1 MRGITSGRATAVAM
15 VATIIVGGAVFAPK
29 TGAALAAPR
38 ASRPNILLI
47 VSDDQAWSDFDRQLM
62 PTVFSQLVDQGVLF
76 RRAYV
81 NTSLCCPSRS
91 EIMTGLY
98 EHHTGVDANDSP
110 LLRPTLPQS
119 LHDAGYH
126 TMLAGKYLN
135 SWPSCDPRPEF
146 DRSLC
151 VSGEEPSGLSLLNPY
166 INVDGT
172 WTQFT
177 RWQTDILSEQAA
189 DFIDTTPADQP
200 FFVMYTPMSPHLPAD
215 DTRYED
221 MAVTPPRPPSFDV
234 NTLTGG
240 NPLYARRGP
249 LSPEEIATSDDHFV
263 HMAHSVRSLDD
274 SVATLLQAVG
284 DRADNTLVIYL
295 SDNGFLYGEH
305 RRFGKNDAWEGSVR
319 VPMVIRYPA
328 LLPGSQSY
336 VTDALAQNVDVAP
349 TIADVAGIPW
359 AADGRSLVTAAD
371 ARSKQRP
378 LRRVD
383 RTMSGRYPRAAVVLG
398 DLRST
403 GTRPGRR
410 VTKVSSPSD
419 SSTSSTTTARDS

>member
-1 MRGITSGRATAVAM
+1 M
-15 VATIIVGGAVFAPK
+15 
-29 TGAALAAPR
+29 
-38 ASRPNILLI
+38 
-47 VSDDQAWSDFDRQLM
+47 
-62 PTVFSQLVDQGVLF
+62 
-76 RRAYV
+76 
-81 NTSLCCPSRS
+81 
-91 EIMTGLY
+91 
-98 EHHTGVDANDSP
+98 SP

-189 DFIDTTPADQP
+189 DFINTTPADQP

-215 DTRYED
+215 DTRYQD

-234 NTLTGG
+234 NMLTGG

-249 LSPEEIATSDDHFV
+249 LTPEEIATSDDHFV
-263 HMAHSVRSLDD
+263 HMAHSARSLDD
-274 SVATLLQAVG
+274 SVATLLNSVG
-284 DRADNTLVIYL
+284 DRADNTIVIYL

-305 RRFGKNDAWEGSVR
+305 RRFGKNDAWEESVR
-319 VPMVIRYPA
+319 VP
-328 LLPGSQSY
+328 
-336 VTDALAQNVDVAP
+336 
-349 TIADVAGIPW
+349 W
-359 AADGRSLVTAAD
+359 
-371 ARSKQRP
+371 
-378 LRRVD
+378 
-383 RTMSGRYPRAAVVLG
+383 
-398 DLRST
+398 
-403 GTRPGRR
+403 
-410 VTKVSSPSD
+410 
-419 SSTSSTTTARDS
+419 